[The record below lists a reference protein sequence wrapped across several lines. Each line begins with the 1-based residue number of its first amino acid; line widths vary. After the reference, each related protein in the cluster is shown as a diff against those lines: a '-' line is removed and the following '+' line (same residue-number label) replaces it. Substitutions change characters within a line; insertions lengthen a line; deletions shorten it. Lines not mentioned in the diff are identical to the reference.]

1 MNHNKLI
8 TEELRAITNLM
19 SYDRSKT
26 LMEQKPESF
35 MDRTL
40 GITAK
45 NAKAL
50 GMSEKEYEKAVFGRG
65 DFSWDHDTSGWIELG
80 LTIGGLLLVATGIG
94 APIGGAMI
102 AAGTAVGITDAVVY
116 YAEGDS
122 FMGTTM
128 LALQII
134 PGGELVKILKGGK
147 AVLKGIKYSPDAVK
161 MFENLTESGLKELN
175 EKGAKGTLTKTEKEV
190 MEMINKTAAKQ
201 APKITKEMLK
211 AALTKFQLSLYEAT
225 LEGTLTK
232 TLPIL
237 VKILKWGVKTT
248 LMIGGITISVD
259 MLWKLATVPEGQA
272 RQVRN
277 ASDFGV
283 LLDMLYGYSFD
294 KSPEWVQ
301 NVYLNIWKKL
311 YNEDGTPNYS
321 EQGKMMKI
329 LSGNITLEDVENN
342 PDLQKIAQGESVD
355 RLRNEGLAVLGSAPV
370 IEDEEFTST
379 MKNHQPVTFSNL
391 INGRKVIKPGA
402 KGSVVR
408 DIQRMLVT
416 LGYYLGTSGKTK
428 DGVDGDFTKGGK
440 THTAIIN
447 FQIDNDLNSLNG
459 VVGKET
465 SNKLYE
471 LYKEK
476 LNPTNNTE
484 L

>member
-1 MNHNKLI
+1 VNHNKLI
-8 TEELRAITNLM
+8 TEELRIITALM

-26 LMEQKPESF
+26 LLEQGPPDSV
-35 MDRTL
+35 MDRRL
-40 GITAK
+40 GITQK
-45 NAKAL
+45 NADAL
-50 GMSEKEYEKAVFGRG
+50 GMSVKDYEREVFGLH
-65 DFSWDHDTSGWIELG
+65 DTSWDHETSGWVELG
-80 LTIGGLLLVATGIG
+80 LTLGGLLLVATGIG
-94 APIGGAMI
+94 APLGGAMI
-102 AAGTAVGITDAVVY
+102 AAGTAVGITDAAVY

-128 LALQII
+128 LALQLI
-134 PGGELVKILKGGK
+134 PGGELVKILKGAK
-147 AVLKGIKYSPDAVK
+147 SLLKVAKYSDDAIK
-161 MFENLTESGLKELN
+161 MYGNLTESMIKELN

-190 MEMINKTAAKQ
+190 MEMINEATAKQ

-211 AALTKFQLSLYEAT
+211 GALIKFQLSLYEAT
-225 LEGTLTK
+225 LEGTLAK

-237 VKILKWGVKTT
+237 VKILKWGAKTT

-277 ASDFGV
+277 ESDFGV

-301 NVYLNIWKKL
+301 DAYLNIWRKIFH
-311 YNEDGTPNYS
+311 EDGTPNYS
-321 EQGKMMKI
+321 EQGEMMKL
-329 LSGNITLEDVENN
+329 LSGNITLEDIENN

-355 RLRNEGLAVLGSAPV
+355 RLRNEGIKILGSTPV

-379 MKNHQPVTFSNL
+379 MKNHQPVTFSKL
-391 INGRKVIKPGA
+391 TNGLQTIRKGQ

-416 LGYYLGTSGKTK
+416 LGYDLGTTGKTK
-428 DGVDGDFTKGGK
+428 DGVDGDFGDSTEAAVYG
-440 THTAIIN
+440 
-447 FQIDNDLNSLNG
+447 FQINYDLDG
-459 VVGKET
+459 IDGIVGKET